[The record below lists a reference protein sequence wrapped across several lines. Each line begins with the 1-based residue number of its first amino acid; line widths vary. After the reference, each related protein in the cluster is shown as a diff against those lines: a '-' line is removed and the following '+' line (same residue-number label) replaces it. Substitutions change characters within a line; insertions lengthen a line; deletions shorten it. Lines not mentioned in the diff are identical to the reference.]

1 MGIVRDE
8 VGELVERLKSS
19 AYNCER
25 ELWRILEDEGITSE
39 NMGTL
44 NQLALK
50 KLTAE
55 AFAKDFKGLMERV

>member
-1 MGIVRDE
+1 MGIVRDQ
-8 VGELVERLKSS
+8 VRELVEGLEKSAS
-19 AYNCER
+19 ECEL
-25 ELWRILEDEGITSE
+25 ELWKIVEDEGITTD